1 MIRVIHASLL
11 NYTSYNMICL
21 DYYVENGIKYSN
33 VRRTTE
39 EGDSGA
45 SICLYKHFVER
56 ATDKTHE
63 KLVCTS
69 NFVTFKHKIILLYG
83 PTTIYCS
90 TDVVRDAF
98 STTRDKAHNTHNP

>member
-1 MIRVIHASLL
+1 MFGLL
-11 NYTSYNMICL
+11 WRNY
-21 DYYVENGIKYSN
+21 GIKYSN
-33 VRRTTE
+33 VRRTE

-69 NFVTFKHKIILLYG
+69 NFVTFKHKIIPLYCTAPLLF
-83 PTTIYCS
+83 T
-90 TDVVRDAF
+90 VV
-98 STTRDKAHNTHNP
+98 PM